1 MTLSEPLLQST
12 WTNRALGKT
21 RVCVQCPA
29 PRRQAQNG
37 VVSSCEGGEMASQLR
52 GSGPRREAPAVA
64 RRSRRENG
72 RRGRRAVSCDAIS
85 FPRGHFAVTPQPA
98 LCCAPC
104 TGPEL
109 TVEADGSSSSGCWWG
124 PRRRAASYDGF
135 QLKRTEQLSV
145 CSSKRSHARASF
157 LHSKGFH
164 RLTLARHLRHLI
176 KDLFHFYSISFLL
189 TQLIE
194 HHLRTCFVLCTVRE
208 MKRLGPALR

>member
-1 MTLSEPLLQST
+1 MCAVPGTPPPST
-12 WTNRALGKT
+12 EWCCEQLPGWGDGESAPGQRAEARGP
-21 RVCVQCPA
+21 CS
-29 PRRQAQNG
+29 RQAEPQG
-37 VVSSCEGGEMASQLR
+37 ERKEGT
-52 GSGPRREAPAVA
+52 
-64 RRSRRENG
+64 
-72 RRGRRAVSCDAIS
+72 VSCDTIA

-109 TVEADGSSSSGCWWG
+109 TGEADGSSSSGCWWG

>member
-1 MTLSEPLLQST
+1 
-12 WTNRALGKT
+12 
-21 RVCVQCPA
+21 
-29 PRRQAQNG
+29 
-37 VVSSCEGGEMASQLR
+37 MASQLR

-72 RRGRRAVSCDAIS
+72 RRGRRAVMRSPSRGGIS
-85 FPRGHFAVTPQPA
+85 PRHLSPHSAVP
-98 LCCAPC
+98 PC